1 MATPDKPGAKMMSS
15 RLATMKFMQRANH
28 SPPSTPGTPEE
39 PSAKRQRLSNGSAVA
54 SPASTPTHQDR
65 AVQAAQAREEQIRQA
80 VLEREGTAKGDTRW
94 YLSVQQT
101 AMPAVDSPL
110 RIVSAGYSAL
120 DAGSARKAEDEE
132 EDTAAQPRIVPGR
145 MNFGFSRKPMKTAG
159 DGDKLSS
166 ASESD
171 DDDEDEDEDESDDP
185 SGAKALIRQAQREAG
200 DRARAERKAQR
211 KADAA
216 ESARLAELRRNKA
229 VDLNRVTSISG
240 TGAPSSKSNAA
251 MECFKCGKNGHAK
264 RDCPQLQQN
273 GRKRKT

>member
-15 RLATMKFMQRANH
+15 RLATMKFMQRANA
-28 SPPSTPGTPEE
+28 SPPSTPGTPDE
-39 PSAKRQRLSNGSAVA
+39 PSAKRQRLSNGSANT

-94 YLSVQQT
+94 YLSVQQSAT
-101 AMPAVDSPL
+101 PAVDSPL

-120 DAGSARKAEDEE
+120 DAGSARKAEDEA
-132 EDTAAQPRIVPGR
+132 EDTAAQPKIVTGR
-145 MNFGFSRKPMKTAG
+145 MNFGFTRKPVKV
-159 DGDKLSS
+159 DDEELSS
-166 ASESD
+166 ASESND
-171 DDDEDEDEDESDDP
+171 DDDEDDSDDP

-200 DRARAERKAQR
+200 DRARAVRKAQK

-216 ESARLAELRRNKA
+216 ESARLAELRRHKA

-240 TGAPSSKSNAA
+240 TGAPPSKSNAA
-251 MECFKCGKNGHAK
+251 MECFKCGKKGHAK
-264 RDCPQLQQN
+264 RDCPQPQQN
-273 GRKRKT
+273 GRKRET

>member
-15 RLATMKFMQRANH
+15 RLATMKFMQRANP

-39 PSAKRQRLSNGSAVA
+39 PSAKRQRLSNGSANA

-94 YLSVQQT
+94 YLSVQQI
-101 AMPAVDSPL
+101 AKPAVESPL

-132 EDTAAQPRIVPGR
+132 GDTVVQPKIVHGR
-145 MNFGFSRKPMKTAG
+145 MNFGFSRRPVKV
-159 DGDKLSS
+159 DDEELSS
-166 ASESD
+166 ASESN
-171 DDDEDEDEDESDDP
+171 DEDDDESDDP

-200 DRARAERKAQR
+200 DRARAERKAQK
-211 KADAA
+211 KAEAA
-216 ESARLAELRRNKA
+216 GSARLAELRRNKA

-251 MECFKCGKNGHAK
+251 MECFKCGKKGHAK
-264 RDCPQLQQN
+264 RECPQLQQS